1 MKLVV
6 QQLRLVLFFFFLFFL
21 LKLFGRYITML
32 LRALM
37 NGSMLSGSSGGSLA
51 PRALRRLATVLTAS
65 LALQAVPPVTG
76 LAAALA
82 WRRRLWH
89 HLAFVRTF
97 VLSVVSLW
105 LVMYVFTL
113 FYSLECTFYSLR

>member
-1 MKLVV
+1 
-6 QQLRLVLFFFFLFFL
+6 
-21 LKLFGRYITML
+21 ML

-82 WRRRLWH
+82 WRRLWH

>member
-1 MKLVV
+1 
-6 QQLRLVLFFFFLFFL
+6 
-21 LKLFGRYITML
+21 ML

-51 PRALRRLATVLTAS
+51 PRALRRLATVLRHGHGAA

-76 LAAALA
+76 LVVALA
-82 WRRRLWH
+82 WRRRRLWH
-89 HLAFVRTF
+89 HLASVRTF

-113 FYSLECTFYSLR
+113 FYGVLLQSEIKCV

>member
-1 MKLVV
+1 
-6 QQLRLVLFFFFLFFL
+6 
-21 LKLFGRYITML
+21 ML

-37 NGSMLSGSSGGSLA
+37 NGSMLSGSSSGSLA

-65 LALQAVPPVTG
+65 PVTG

-82 WRRRLWH
+82 WRRLWH
-89 HLAFVRTF
+89 HLASVRTF

-113 FYSLECTFYSLR
+113 FYSLECTFTV

>member
-1 MKLVV
+1 
-6 QQLRLVLFFFFLFFL
+6 
-21 LKLFGRYITML
+21 ML

-37 NGSMLSGSSGGSLA
+37 NGSMLSGSSSGSLA

-65 LALQAVPPVTG
+65 PVTG

-82 WRRRLWH
+82 WRRRRLWH
-89 HLAFVRTF
+89 YLASVRTF

-113 FYSLECTFYSLR
+113 FYSLECTFTV